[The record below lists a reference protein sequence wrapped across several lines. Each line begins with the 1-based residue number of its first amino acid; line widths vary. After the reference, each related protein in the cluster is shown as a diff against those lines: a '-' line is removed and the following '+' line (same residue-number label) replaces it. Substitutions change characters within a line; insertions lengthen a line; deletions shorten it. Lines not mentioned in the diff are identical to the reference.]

1 MCTPDPGGVG
11 PLQRH
16 PEAVQ
21 WAARARQA
29 LQALRHEEVPEQC
42 EQGDETPVPGQ
53 EVGKNSSESLPLL
66 TIWFV

>member
-53 EVGKNSSESLPLL
+53 EVGKK
-66 TIWFV
+66 